1 MEWVGETDKYFGLT
15 LQVYRLRPADLDRSV
30 EQNQL
35 PGARAGDPVAG
46 TDR

>member
-1 MEWVGETDKYFGLT
+1 LT